1 MKKYLCIVNFKSKKV
16 VKKLDV
22 SDKSTNSIDRIENG
36 MNINLNHD
44 EYYTQVMNEKE
55 VAKHGEE

>member
-55 VAKHGEE
+55 VTKHGEE

>member
-1 MKKYLCIVNFKSKKV
+1 MKKYLCIINFQSKKV
-16 VKKLDV
+16 VKKIDV
-22 SDKSTNSIDRIENG
+22 SDKNSTSIDCIENG